1 MNRLDF
7 CADWQ
12 WGREGESLVPVM
24 LPHDAMLHEPRTPD
38 SPGGQSLG
46 YCNGGVYVYRKDF
59 LPDATW
65 QGQQAL
71 LQFEG
76 VYGVTDV
83 CLNGEPVAHHVYGYT
98 PFEADLTGKLRPGEM
113 NVLTVRADNSELP
126 NSRWYTGSGIYR
138 PVWLMVGNGVKP
150 EDVRLT
156 TLSIAPAVIRVETP
170 AQDAHISI
178 LYEGCTVAEADA
190 GTAEFTLPDA
200 HLWSAEHPHL
210 YTCRVEMNGDM
221 TEVPFG
227 IRKLEWSPKGFFVNG
242 EETLLRGGCIHHDL
256 GLLGA
261 ACYADAEERRVRIL
275 KESGFNA
282 IRIAHNPASPA
293 LLDACDRL
301 GMYVMDE
308 SWDMWYRAKNKY
320 DYAKAFAACWRDD
333 LRVMIQRDYNH
344 PSVVMYSIGNEV
356 SEPATAEG
364 VALCRE
370 LVDFCHAMDS
380 TRPVTCGM
388 NLSIITAATMGI
400 NIVNVS
406 EDGAQKQ
413 EAPPLMDSTAF
424 NEMAATIGDRMENN
438 TASDMVDAAAA
449 PVLDVLD
456 IAGYNYA
463 APRYP
468 LEGEKH
474 PERIVVGTETYPHKL
489 ARNWAMVEKY
499 PYVIGDFMWTAWDYL
514 GEAGIGA
521 WTHHPD
527 ARTFAKPYPWLLAD
541 CGAIDIL
548 GHPGA
553 EAAWARA
560 IWGQTE
566 EPWLGVIPFHHPKE
580 EWSRG
585 SWRGTN
591 AIDGWAWQGCEGE
604 AATVEV
610 YAKGHAVRLMH
621 NGVLIGESPLTDC
634 KASFEVTYA
643 PGELTAILLDD
654 TGGEVRRTTLRSGAG
669 KLGIRLTPECLG
681 ELIYVDV
688 DLVYENGVIER
699 NADVPLTATVEGGEL
714 LAFGSANP
722 RTEESYLS
730 GSITTCYGRAQAI
743 LRKGDGPVTLTVTG
757 GGRSAVWTK

>member
-1 MNRLDF
+1 MTRIGF
-7 CADWQ
+7 CTDWL
-12 WGREGESLVPVM
+12 WGREGEALSAVT
-24 LPHDAMLHEPRTPD
+24 LPHDAMLQEPRTPD

-46 YCNGGVYVYRKDF
+46 YCNGGVYVYQKRFSVDEA
-59 LPDATW
+59 LLE
-65 QGQQAL
+65 QRVL

-83 CLNGEPVAHHVYGYT
+83 YLNGEPIAHHMYGYT
-98 PFEADLTGKLRPGEM
+98 PFEADLTGKLRPGET
-113 NVLTVRADNSELP
+113 NVLTVRVDNSELP

-138 PVWLMVGNGVKP
+138 PVWMMVGNGVKP
-150 EDVRLT
+150 EDVRIT
-156 TLSIAPAVIRVETP
+156 TLSVNPAVVRVETP
-170 AQDAHISI
+170 AQDAHITL
-178 LYEGCTVAEADA
+178 LYEGCIVAEADA
-190 GTAEFTLPDA
+190 GTAEFTLADA
-200 HLWSAEHPHL
+200 DLWSAEHPHRYL
-210 YTCRVEMNGDM
+210 CRVTANGDT

-261 ACYADAEERRVRIL
+261 ACCADAEERRVRIL

-282 IRIAHNPASPA
+282 IRMAHNPASPA

-308 SWDMWYRAKNKY
+308 SWDMWYRAKNKH
-320 DYAKAFAACWRDD
+320 DYAKDFAECWRGD
-333 LRVMIQRDYNH
+333 LRAMILRDYNH
-344 PSVVMYSIGNEV
+344 PSIVMYSVGNEV

-370 LVDFCHAMDS
+370 LVDFCHALDS

-406 EDGAQKQ
+406 EDGAKKQ
-413 EAPPLMDSTAF
+413 EAPPPMDSTAF
-424 NEMAATIGDRMENN
+424 NEMAAVIGDRMENN
-438 TASDMVDAAAA
+438 TASDQVDAATS

-474 PERIVVGTETYPHKL
+474 PNRIVVGSETYPQKL
-489 ARNWAMVEKY
+489 ARNWAMVEKH

-553 EAAWARA
+553 QAAWAKA
-560 IWGQTE
+560 IWGQADR
-566 EPWLGVIPFHHPKE
+566 PWLGVIPFNHPKA

-604 AATVEV
+604 TATVEV
-610 YAKGHAVRLMH
+610 YAKGHAVRLMQ
-621 NGVLIGESPLTDC
+621 NETLIGESLLTDC
-634 KASFEVTYA
+634 KASFEATCD
-643 PGELTAILLDD
+643 PGTLTAILLDEAD
-654 TGGEVRRTTLRSGAG
+654 TEVGRSSLQSGTG
-669 KLGIRLTPECLG
+669 DLGIRLTVKDEG
-681 ELIYVDV
+681 ELLYVDV
-688 DLVYENGVIER
+688 DLAYENGVIER
-699 NADVPLTATVEGGEL
+699 NADIPLTVTVEGAEL

-730 GSITTCYGRAQAI
+730 GTFTTYYGRAQAI
-743 LRKGDGPVTLTVTG
+743 LRKGAGPMTLSVNG
-757 GGRSAVWTK
+757 GGFSAVWTN